1 MKIREKKKHKNLQ
14 FRLRFSRPFHFF
26 RYLSS
31 KKKKKCQLLFSRR
44 RSKERVIGEHSEK
57 GIPATSLQPGAI
69 SFSRNPEGKSPPQR
83 KDSFF
88 HRCAALVLLQE
99 FFLFFLFLFF
109 LFFFPLIFHFPFE
122 TQPDFQLT
130 SLLSAKSRLDFPI
143 L

>member
-14 FRLRFSRPFHFF
+14 FRLRFSRPFHFLG
-26 RYLSS
+26 YLSS

-109 LFFFPLIFHFPFE
+109 FFFPSFSIFHSRHN
-122 TQPDFQLT
+122 QT
-130 SLLSAKSRLDFPI
+130 SN
-143 L
+143 